1 MNADG
6 TNVLLP
12 FPGSKRKLWPLIA
25 ALLRKVR
32 PIDQWP
38 ELALADAF
46 LGAGNV
52 ALAAKT
58 SGFSVVIA
66 NDIAERS
73 LVTGRALI
81 ANAATRLAPH
91 RVLRLLQPAPDVE
104 REEPSILQRLPE
116 PARSVLR
123 GCWAHL
129 HGGTFAGT
137 ERDLVCLLI
146 LKLLLRSFPMS
157 LPSASDAPHAAG
169 GDFDRV
175 SHARLGHYLG
185 NARRIAQPG
194 TLLRIARSINEV
206 IVPGAVEVH
215 GLRVFEFLGCVEA
228 DVVYLDPPYGG
239 TQSYEKAF
247 ALVDE
252 FLGVPPPPPS
262 AFSSRKPPLDDLLAA
277 CGHIPVL
284 ILSINNSLL
293 DEDGVRA
300 LVARHRRVE
309 RLVSVPYTHYRSVA
323 TAEKN
328 RANREFLVLG
338 VR

>member
-1 MNADG
+1 MKADRTNA
-6 TNVLLP
+6 LLP
-12 FPGSKRKLWPLIA
+12 FPGSKRRLWPLIA
-25 ALLRKVR
+25 ALVR
-32 PIDQWP
+32 QIQPVASWP
-38 ELALADAF
+38 DLAFADAF

-52 ALAAKT
+52 ALAAKV
-58 SGFSVVIA
+58 SGFSLVIA

-81 ANAATRLAPH
+81 ANPGTRLSPH
-91 RVLRLLQPAPDVE
+91 RVLRLLQPAPGVE
-104 REEPSILQRLPE
+104 QDEPSILRRTPE

-137 ERDLVCLLI
+137 ERDLACLLV

-157 LPSASDAPHAAG
+157 LPSASDARHAAD

-175 SHARLGHYLG
+175 SHVRLGHYLG
-185 NARRIAQPG
+185 NARRVAQPE

-206 IVPGAVEVH
+206 IVPGAAEVH
-215 GLRVFEFLGCVEA
+215 GLDVFEFLGRIEA

-239 TQSYEKAF
+239 TQSYETAF

-277 CGHIPVL
+277 CAHIPVL
-284 ILSINNSLL
+284 IFSISNSLL

-309 RLVSVPYTHYRSVA
+309 RLLSVPYTHYRSVA